1 MANYQNNMR
10 YGRQGNMRPMRPMP
24 GMHTGCQPSSPQM
37 DARCC
42 DPAPKRDVMHREDCG
57 CRTPEADRIRR
68 EDCGCR
74 APEADRIR
82 REDCGCRAPEADR
95 IRREDCGCCPPPPE
109 PRKAPE
115 CRERKMPK
123 NCECMMDD
131 PLYGMPI
138 AMAYVPWQ
146 TWCGIKDICEGF
158 RCGTVF
164 EELDQPFLGR
174 GGWKR

>member
-74 APEADRIR
+74 T
-82 REDCGCRAPEADR
+82 PEADR
-95 IRREDCGCCPPPPE
+95 IRREDCGCCTPPPE

-131 PLYGMPI
+131 PLYDMPI

-146 TWCGIKDICEGF
+146 TWCGIRDICEGF

>member
-10 YGRQGNMRPMRPMP
+10 YGRQGNMRPMP
-24 GMHTGCQPSSPQM
+24 GRHTGYQSSAPQA

-42 DPAPKRDVMHREDCG
+42 DPAPQRNAVQREDCG
-57 CRTPEADRIRR
+57 CCAPETDRMRR

-74 APEADRIR
+74 APEM
-82 REDCGCRAPEADR
+82 EAR
-95 IRREDCGCCPPPPE
+95 G
-109 PRKAPE
+109 AAE

-123 NCECMMDD
+123 SCGRMMED
-131 PLYGMPI
+131 PLYGMPL

-146 TWCGIKDICEGF
+146 TWCQISDLCEGF
-158 RCGTVF
+158 RSGTIF
-164 EELDQPFLGR
+164 EELNKPFLGR